1 MLNNIIALSSDGQN
15 FETAITP
22 HGILTKKLLGQILL
36 TTQLYIANESNN
48 VSITKDGFVLKDNN
62 YKTLISPQG
71 ICSSDNVS
79 FLDSVDSNNPL
90 IMDIYIDDNVN
101 LIDKV
106 LLKLSVLDYR
116 AYSKSSANGGGAS
129 TTSASGGGGTQTSD
143 SGGGLSSTSAIN
155 VPSWHV
161 TPLQTEEADATS
173 PHYHFVDPH
182 VFEHGH
188 VVNIPNHT
196 HSVSY
201 PSHSHG
207 FSIPSHAHDLVY
219 GIYSKSGDSGWAL
232 L

>member
-1 MLNNIIALSSDGQN
+1 
-15 FETAITP
+15 
-22 HGILTKKLLGQILL
+22 
-36 TTQLYIANESNN
+36 
-48 VSITKDGFVLKDNN
+48 
-62 YKTLISPQG
+62 
-71 ICSSDNVS
+71 
-79 FLDSVDSNNPL
+79 
-90 IMDIYIDDNVN
+90 MDIYIDDNVN

-182 VFEHGH
+182 IFEHGH

-219 GIYSKSGDSGWAL
+219 GIYSKSKVLGNMNIIVDGVTRTTVSSEKNIIDLTSFITTKGWHQLQITSPDLNRISASL
-232 L
+232 YIKSYIGA